1 MMRKVVNFCLLCF
14 SQMARVRNGLRL
26 MIRFFKRC
34 LPLMAAC
41 LVLLLVLSVWRMLN
55 DINGKVTLLTEQNKN
70 FHQLISNYASRE
82 SITQLHIRRTKLQ
95 STAFCPPDSVFL
107 LILVSTNVGNFDRR
121 QLIRKTWGADFSIST
136 RWKTV
141 FLLGKN
147 SNDKEMEDASKE
159 SQIYGDIVQADYQ
172 EHFWNMS
179 YKVVMGFEWSVKFCT
194 FDYLLKAD
202 DDVFVNTLGL
212 MDFLTKY
219 TTPRRKFYTGN
230 IMVGSVV
237 MRDGRYGVSR
247 EEFNGTTYKP
257 YCSGGGYVLSR
268 DVVEMVLSH
277 FDVLKP
283 LKIDDA
289 YIGILADRAGIKVT
303 HNKEFRMY
311 ENNCNYN
318 GTTLVQHP
326 ATGDCLIKLYNK
338 MVEGIWGRLG

>member
-1 MMRKVVNFCLLCF
+1 
-14 SQMARVRNGLRL
+14 
-26 MIRFFKRC
+26 MIRFFKKS
-34 LPLMAAC
+34 LPFLPT
-41 LVLLLVLSVWRMLN
+41 VITLLLIFSVWRMLN
-55 DINGKVTLLTEQNKN
+55 DVSVKVALLSKTSVDGHSNTTKHNENFTLL
-70 FHQLISNYASRE
+70 LSNYASNE
-82 SITQLHIRRTKLQ
+82 SSVQYHIHRTKLL
-95 STAFCPPDSVFL
+95 STAVCPPNSVFL

-141 FLLGKN
+141 FLIGKN
-147 SNDKEMEDASKE
+147 SNDKEMGEVSKE

-179 YKVVMGFEWSVKFCT
+179 YKVAMGFEWSVKYCT

-202 DDVFVNTLGL
+202 DDVFVNTLNL

-237 MRDGRYGVSR
+237 LRDGRYGVSP
-247 EEFNGTTYKP
+247 EEYNETIYKP

-268 DVVEMVLSH
+268 DVVEKFLSY

-289 YIGILADRAGIKVT
+289 YIGILADRAGVNVT

-311 ENNCNYN
+311 ENNCEYKE
-318 GTTLVQHP
+318 TTLVQHP
-326 ATGDCLIKLYNK
+326 ARGDCAIKLYHR
-338 MVEGIWGRLG
+338 MVGWVKQAE